1 MAGHTED
8 ENMVHMVTVSRPD
21 VVALVEE
28 AANRLTGGN
37 KTEAVARG
45 MRKLL
50 KSETRSGSLFG
61 AHSGSVEIREGVDL
75 VKPVLGVVP
84 DAQSGRE
91 IAR

>member
-1 MAGHTED
+1 
-8 ENMVHMVTVSRPD
+8 MVHMVTVSRPD

-37 KTEAVARG
+37 KTEAVSLG

-50 KSETRSGSLFG
+50 AGENRSGPPFG
-61 AHSGSVEIREGVDL
+61 AHVGSVEVSDGVDL
-75 VKPVLGVVP
+75 LGLVLDVVP

-91 IAR
+91 IAH